1 MIHKVD
7 NVFSNISSLT
17 GGAIAAVAAKAAAS
31 SLLLR
36 ISYESIEFHTDEGK
50 IINVPVRFVP
60 HPENHAMREYC
71 VLTSGSNINGLS
83 GISEIHVIVERVR
96 RLADISDSIFIKP
109 EYINL
114 YLDGTDGIDRIPAG
128 DPNGK
133 AGFAYIDKD
142 ARNIIFEAVADAIHF
157 ADIMPLIKIT
167 VTSVSYDRPGMTCR
181 ILGGNGS
188 VARTSQD
195 DILAEIAGTIQ
206 EQYEQGIRNVIAV
219 PGNAGHKYIQDFVHI
234 SMAYSIRCRNY
245 IGDTLDMAAMVG
257 MENFLLVGSAS
268 KLLRLAAGIM
278 DTHTWNAD
286 GRREVLSLHT
296 VLAGGTI
303 SQARILQDIATT
315 DQMLAK
321 LTEWGL
327 REAVLQSV
335 CMKIGDYVQNRLG
348 GKTMK
353 FGVIPVH
360 PDYGILGQT
369 PEISDV
375 IASVSREQFALS
387 IKK

>member
-1 MIHKVD
+1 MIHKID

-36 ISYESIEFHTDEGK
+36 ISYESIEFHTDEGR
-50 IINVPVRFVP
+50 IINIPVRVVP
-60 HPENHAMREYC
+60 HPENNALREYC
-71 VLTSGSNINGLS
+71 VLTSGCNINGLS
-83 GISEIHVIVERVR
+83 GISELHVVVERVR
-96 RLADISDSIFIKP
+96 KLSDIPDDIYIKP
-109 EYINL
+109 QYINL
-114 YLDGTDGIDRIPAG
+114 YLDGGEGIDRIPAG
-128 DPNGK
+128 DPNGRQ
-133 AGFAYIDKD
+133 GFPYIDKD
-142 ARNIIFEAVADAIHF
+142 ARDVIFEAVADAIHF

-167 VTSVSYDRPGMTCR
+167 IKAVSYDRPGMICR
-181 ILGGNGS
+181 ILGGGGS

-195 DILAEIAGTIQ
+195 DILAEIAGSIQ
-206 EQYEQGIRNVIAV
+206 EQYEQGIRHVIAV
-219 PGNAGHKYIQDFVHI
+219 PGNSGHKYVQDFVHI
-234 SMAYSIRCRNY
+234 SMANSIRCRNY

-257 MENFLLVGSAS
+257 MENFLLVGSTS
-268 KLLRLAAGIM
+268 KLIRLAAGIM

-296 VLAGGTI
+296 VLSGGTI

-327 REAVLQSV
+327 RDAVMKSI

-348 GKTMK
+348 SKTMR

-369 PEISDV
+369 PDIRDV
-375 IASVSREQFALS
+375 MAAVSREQFALS

>member
-50 IINVPVRFVP
+50 IINVPVREVL
-60 HPENHAMREYC
+60 HPENNLMREFC
-71 VLTSGSNINGLS
+71 VIVRGSNINGLT
-83 GISEIHVIVERVR
+83 GISELHVIVERVR
-96 RLADISDSIFIKP
+96 RLSDIPDDIYIKP

-114 YLDGTDGIDRIPAG
+114 YLDGGSGVERNTSGISGYP
-128 DPNGK
+128 
-133 AGFAYIDKD
+133 AGFAFIDKE
-142 ARNIIFEAVADAIHF
+142 ARSVIFDAVADAVHF

-167 VTSVSYDRPGMTCR
+167 VNAIAHDKPGITCR
-181 ILGGNGS
+181 ILGGNGC
-188 VARTSQD
+188 VARISQD
-195 DILAEIAGTIQ
+195 DILSEIASTIQ

-219 PGNAGHKYIQDFVHI
+219 PGNSGHKYIQDYVHI
-234 SMAYSIRCRNY
+234 SMGYSIRCRNY

-296 VLAGGTI
+296 VLSGGTI

-315 DQMLAK
+315 DQMLSK

-327 REAVLQSV
+327 RDAVMRSV
-335 CMKIGDYVQNRLG
+335 CMKIDDYVQNRLG

-360 PDYGILGQT
+360 QDYGILGQT
-369 PEISDV
+369 PDISNV
-375 IASVSREQFALS
+375 MASVSREQFALS

>member
-36 ISYESIEFHTDEGK
+36 ISYDSIEFHTDDGR
-50 IINVPVRFVP
+50 IINVPVRYIP

-71 VLTSGSNINGLS
+71 VLTSGSNINGLA
-83 GISEIHVIVERVR
+83 GISELHVIVERVR
-96 RLADISDSIFIKP
+96 RLSDIPDDIYIKP

-114 YLDGTDGIDRIPAG
+114 YLDGTVGIEEIKSG
-128 DPNGK
+128 DPAGK
-133 AGFAYIDKD
+133 AGFPYIDKD
-142 ARNIIFEAVADAIHF
+142 ARNVIFESVADAVHF

-167 VTSVSYDRPGMTCR
+167 IKAVSYERPGLTCR
-181 ILGGNGS
+181 ITGGNGS

-195 DILAEIAGTIQ
+195 DVLAEIANTIQ
-206 EQYEQGIRNVIAV
+206 EQYEQGIRHVIAV
-219 PGNAGHKYIQDFVHI
+219 PGNAGHKYIQDHVHI

-257 MENFLLVGSAS
+257 MENFLLVGSTS

-278 DTHTWNAD
+278 DTHSWNAD

-303 SQARILQDIATT
+303 SQARIIQDLATT

-327 REAVLQSV
+327 RDAVMQSV

-348 GKTMK
+348 GKSMK

-369 PEISDV
+369 PDISDV
-375 IASVSREQFALS
+375 MASVSREQFALS